1 MSTHQ
6 ALPPRDVLKDQA
18 RRLRK
23 SLETASQPVSHGR
36 SLELIAGQYG
46 YRDWNTLSAS
56 APSIRARPPVHVGDA
71 VRGTYLGQTF
81 TGIVR
86 GLQALSDGRHYR
98 ATIVFDRPVDVVTF
112 DSFSALRQR
121 VTLTIDD
128 RGRMRER
135 TSNGWPHLE
144 LVL

>member
-6 ALPPRDVLKDQA
+6 ALPTRDVLKDQA

-36 SLELIAGQYG
+36 ALELIAGQYG

-56 APSIRARPPVHVGDA
+56 APSMRAKPPVQVGDT

-81 TGIVR
+81 TGTVR
-86 GLQALSDGRHYR
+86 GLQALSDDRHYR

-121 VTLTIDD
+121 VTLTIDE
-128 RGRMRER
+128 RGRTREK
-135 TSNGWPHLE
+135 TSNGQPHLE
-144 LVL
+144 LAL